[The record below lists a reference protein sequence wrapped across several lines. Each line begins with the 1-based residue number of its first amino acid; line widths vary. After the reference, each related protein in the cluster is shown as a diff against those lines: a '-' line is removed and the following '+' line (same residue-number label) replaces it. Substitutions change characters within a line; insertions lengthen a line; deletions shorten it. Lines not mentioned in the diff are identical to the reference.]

1 MWSKLVSDMNIERYV
16 RLLERETDA
25 GRRATLETL
34 LAEERAKA
42 AQSQLHPP
50 PGTG

>member
-1 MWSKLVSDMNIERYV
+1 MWSKLVSDMNIERYE
-16 RLLERETDA
+16 RLLKRETDPV
-25 GRRATLETL
+25 RRATLETL

-50 PGTG
+50 PRPG